1 MTDASRDD
9 GRQPANTQKVT
20 AAVNAGDAALV
31 KSLLAAGASPN
42 AAGYNGRTVLM
53 RAASSGRAEVVRAL
67 LDAGADVDAKKE
79 DGATAL
85 VLAVFFGHAEIV
97 RLLLAAGADPS
108 APTPQGVP
116 LFEWAEAAGFEE
128 VAGLLR
134 SAASARAR
142 GETVG
147 RAEAELSREDAASI
161 FPSSG
166 PFRPVVPLTEIE
178 AASDP
183 SAPGGPEQDA
193 RDDGPE
199 ETTLVPARVRAEP
212 APDVLA
218 AARPRFEPSF
228 WAAVVLSLA
237 LGAAAGLLLDL
248 KWGRSRQPAEKVQPR
263 PAEASP
269 AAVAAQPQPAP
280 PAPQPSAPTAAGSE
294 VVANSPADIPAGEGE
309 SEAARAGIEGRD
321 STPRAAPSET
331 ASPGEPQPQ
340 PRRAETAEAGV
351 REPPPSPRRAK
362 AGDSRPAPARAAS
375 PARNPAGRATTAAST
390 TNSVPVS
397 SPPPS
402 AKSEKVI
409 QWP

>member
-1 MTDASRDD
+1 MTDASRDV
-9 GRQPANTQKVT
+9 GRQPANTRELT

-31 KSLLAAGASPN
+31 KSLLAAGANPN

-53 RAASSGRAEVVRAL
+53 RAASTGRAEVVRAL

-79 DGATAL
+79 NGATAL

-97 RLLLAAGADPS
+97 RVLLAAGADPFV
-108 APTPQGVP
+108 PTPQGVP
-116 LFEWAEAAGFEE
+116 LVEWAEAAGFEE

-134 SAASARAR
+134 GAASARAR
-142 GETVG
+142 GATAG
-147 RAEAELSREDAASI
+147 RAEAELSREEAASI

-166 PFRPVVPLTEIE
+166 PFRPVVPLTELE

-183 SAPGGPEQDA
+183 SAPDGPEQDA
-193 RDDGPE
+193 PDAGQE
-199 ETTLVPARVRAEP
+199 ETTLVPARARATPEP
-212 APDVLA
+212 NVPA

-228 WAAVVLSLA
+228 WVAVVLSLA

-248 KWGRSRQPAEKVQPR
+248 KWGRSRRPAENAQPR

-269 AAVAAQPQPAP
+269 AAVAAQPEPSP
-280 PAPQPSAPTAAGSE
+280 PAPQPSAPAVAESE
-294 VVANSPADIPAGEGE
+294 VVSNAPADTPRGDGETKP
-309 SEAARAGIEGRD
+309 EATRADGDGRD
-321 STPRAAPSET
+321 STPRAVPSES
-331 ASPGEPQPQ
+331 ARPREPQPT
-340 PRRAETAEAGV
+340 PRRAEAAEAGG
-351 REPPPSPRRAK
+351 RESAPAPRRTG
-362 AGDSRPAPARAAS
+362 AGDPPARAAS
-375 PARNPAGRATTAAST
+375 PARNASGRTTTAAST